1 MTTPSPVS
9 QTALPSREDISPTDR
24 WDTASLYESREAWKE
39 DLKKVGAAEAPF
51 WPHLNEKNF
60 HIEDPGSLHKLLT
73 TVFAIERNLDKLYVY
88 AHLIHDENIANQES
102 AADLKSITYL
112 LTSFSEEIS
121 WIQPA
126 LTALPEENSKKLL
139 DSPVLQ
145 EYHFYLKKI
154 FRLASHTGSSREE
167 KILAS
172 AFPALEVSYK
182 TFSSLTDSE
191 IPFGEA
197 IDSEGKSHPLSH
209 ALASLYMQSNDRAL
223 RQSTYQ
229 KQCERYHSY
238 RLSLANL
245 LNGKIQAHL
254 FKAKAHNYHSCLEAA
269 LFQNDI
275 STSVV
280 TTLISTVKQH
290 THLITKY
297 FQLKQKAL
305 SLPDFHF
312 YDVYAPLVVSE
323 ASRAYSYEEGV
334 SLIYDSLTPL
344 GDEYVEVLRKGLLSD
359 RWVDKYESA
368 NKRSGAY
375 SSGCYDSKPFILLNY
390 TGTLYDVSVIAH
402 EVGHSMHSFLSHK
415 HQSYH
420 EAQYPIF
427 LAEIASTLNETLL
440 MESLLKKAPSKE
452 EKIAILSRSLDT
464 IFATLFRQTLF
475 AAFELEIHS
484 AAEQGIPLTE
494 EFFSSCYN
502 KLQQTFYGDCVTF
515 DELSS
520 IEWARIPHFYYN
532 FYVYQYATGI
542 VASLC
547 FSEKILS
554 KEPGAQEAY
563 LTFLQSGGSDFPI
576 EILKKSGLDM
586 TSQAPMLKAFSY
598 IERKLEEL
606 ANLL

>member
-1 MTTPSPVS
+1 MTSATPS
-9 QTALPSREDISPTDR
+9 QTAPRSRKDVPSSDC
-24 WDTASLYESREAWKE
+24 WDVQSLYADREAWKK
-39 DLKKVGAAEAPF
+39 DLEKAGAAEAPF
-51 WPHLNEKNF
+51 WPHLNEKHF
-60 HIEDPGSLHKLLT
+60 HIEQPSSLCKLLT
-73 TVFAIERNLDKLYVY
+73 TVFSIERTLEKLYVY
-88 AHLIHDENIANQES
+88 AHLTHDEDIANQEA

-112 LTSFSEEIS
+112 LTAFAEEIS

-126 LTALPEENSKKLL
+126 LIALPQNISDALL
-139 DSPVLQ
+139 ASPELQ
-145 EYHFYLKKI
+145 PYRFYLQKL
-154 FRLASHTGSSREE
+154 FRLAPHTGTSREE
-167 KILAS
+167 KLLAS
-172 AFPALEVSYK
+172 SFPALEVAYK

-197 IDSEGKSHPLSH
+197 TDSEGKSHPLSH
-209 ALASLYMQSNDRAL
+209 ALASLYMQSADREL
-223 RQSTYQ
+223 RKSTYH
-229 KQCERYHSY
+229 KQCQRYHGY

-254 FKAKAHNYHSCLEAA
+254 FQAKARNYDSCLEAA
-269 LFQNDI
+269 LFQNNI

-280 TTLISTVKQH
+280 TTLIDTVKQH

-305 SLPDFHF
+305 GLPDFHF
-312 YDVYAPLVVSE
+312 YDVYAPLVASE
-323 ASRAYSYEEGV
+323 AARHYSYEEAV
-334 SLIYDSLTPL
+334 SLICDSLAPL
-344 GDEYVEVLRKGLLSD
+344 GTDYVETLRQGLTSD
-359 RWVDKYESA
+359 GWVDKYENI

-375 SSGCYDSKPFILLNY
+375 SSGCYDSKPYILLNY
-390 TGTLYDVSVIAH
+390 TGTLYDISVVAH
-402 EVGHSMHSFLSHK
+402 EGGHSMHSFLSHK
-415 HQSYH
+415 HQQYH

-440 MESLLKKAPSKE
+440 MEFLLKNAPSKE

-475 AAFELEIHS
+475 AAFELEAHS
-484 AAEQGIPLTE
+484 AAERGEPLTE
-494 EFFSSCYN
+494 EFFSKNYGR
-502 KLQQTFYGDCVTF
+502 LQNIFYGDCVAF

-542 VASLC
+542 IASLC
-547 FSEKILS
+547 FAERILA
-554 KEPGAQEAY
+554 KEDGAQKAY

-586 TSQAPMLKAFSY
+586 TSSSPMLKAFSY
-598 IERKLEEL
+598 IERKLDEL

>member
-1 MTTPSPVS
+1 MTTDTTS
-9 QTALPSREDISPTDR
+9 QTVLRSRKDVPSSDC
-24 WDTASLYESREAWKE
+24 WDTKSLYASREAWKK
-39 DLKKVGAAEAPF
+39 DLENLCGKEAPF
-51 WPHLNEKNF
+51 WPHLNEKQF
-60 HIEDPGSLHKLLT
+60 HIEQPSSLYKLLT
-73 TVFAIERNLDKLYVY
+73 EVFSIERTLEKLYVY
-88 AHLIHDENIANQES
+88 AHLTHDEDISNQE
-102 AADLKSITYL
+102 ATADLKSITYL

-126 LTALPEENSKKLL
+126 LIALPQKISEELL
-139 DSPVLQ
+139 TSPELQ
-145 EYHFYLKKI
+145 TYHFYLKKI
-154 FRLASHTGSSREE
+154 FRLAPHTGTSREE

-172 AFPALEVSYK
+172 SSPALEVAYK

-197 IDSEGKSHPLSH
+197 VDSEGKSHPLSH
-209 ALASLYMQSNDRAL
+209 ALSSLYMQSPDREL
-223 RQSTYQ
+223 RKSAYQ
-229 KQCERYHSY
+229 KQCQRYHGY

-254 FKAKAHNYHSCLEAA
+254 FNAKAHNYKSCLEAA
-269 LFQNDI
+269 LFQNNI

-280 TTLISTVKQH
+280 TTLIETVKQH

-305 SLPDFHF
+305 GLPDFHF
-312 YDVYAPLVVSE
+312 YDVYAPIAASE
-323 ASRAYSYEEGV
+323 FARHYSYEEAV
-334 SLIYDSLTPL
+334 SLICDSLTPL
-344 GDEYVEVLRKGLLSD
+344 GDNYVEALRKGLTSEG
-359 RWVDKYESA
+359 WVDKYENQ

-375 SSGCYDSKPFILLNY
+375 SSGCYDSKPYILLNY
-390 TGTLYDVSVIAH
+390 TGTLYDVSVVAH
-402 EVGHSMHSFLSHK
+402 EGGHSMHSFLSHK
-415 HQSYH
+415 HQQYH

-440 MESLLKKAPSKE
+440 MEFLLKNAPSKE

-475 AAFELEIHS
+475 ADFELEAHS

-494 EFFSSCYN
+494 EFFSQSYK
-502 KLQQTFYGDCVTF
+502 KLQHIFYGDCVTF

-542 VASLC
+542 IASLC

-554 KEPGAQEAY
+554 KEAGAQEAY

-586 TSQAPMLKAFSY
+586 TSSAPMLKAFSY
-598 IERKLEEL
+598 IERKLDEL
-606 ANLL
+606 TNLL